1 MAALQRSAFFDA
13 IQQHDPENTA
23 VVHSLSGRSF
33 KFGGLLQDVAASKDS
48 LLKATGKTEDQL
60 VGERIAF
67 VVENSYDYVGA
78 QWTQSS
84 RLIPIACLKS
94 IG

>member
-1 MAALQRSAFFDA
+1 MATLQRSPIFEA
-13 IQQHDPENTA
+13 IQKHDPERTA

-33 KFGGLLQDVAASKDS
+33 KYGGLLSDVAASKDR

-67 VVENSYDYVGA
+67 LVENSYDYVGA
-78 QWTQSS
+78 QFCPFAPT
-84 RLIPIACLKS
+84 
-94 IG
+94 

>member
-1 MAALQRSAFFDA
+1 MATLQRSPIFEA
-13 IQQHDPENTA
+13 IQKHDPERTV
-23 VVHSLSGRSF
+23 VVHSLSRRSF
-33 KFGGLLQDVAASKDS
+33 KYGGLLQDVAASKDR

-78 QWTQSS
+78 Q
-84 RLIPIACLKS
+84 L
-94 IG
+94 